1 MCPTASAAK
10 ISGPDSSKI
19 MKKWWSDQRKSRTEA
34 QHEKLEAEH
43 ERSEAQQLLQRER
56 ESNNPLMGLL
66 LSCTTKCNELKTQ
79 NEHLKKELL
88 SCKANLLKANGMLPQ
103 IRKETEKVSMLKMN
117 ASVVLLIL
125 SIIMC

>member
-10 ISGPDSSKI
+10 IGGPDSSKI

-43 ERSEAQQLLQRER
+43 ERSNAQQLLQRER
-56 ESNNPLMGLL
+56 ESNNHLMGR
-66 LSCTTKCNELKTQ
+66 LSPCTTRCNGLEMQ

-103 IRKETEKVSMLKMN
+103 IRKEKEKVSMLKMI
-117 ASVVLLIL
+117 AGVVLLIL